1 MGGVFTVPACWLP
14 EYKPVMGLED
24 SIVWPFLIPSAGKD
38 ILQESPF
45 PIFDIK
51 NYRIAQ
57 GSLNHPE
64 GLSDNDWGG

>member
-14 EYKPVMGLED
+14 EYKPVMGMED

-45 PIFDIK
+45 LMVDIK
-51 NYRIAQ
+51 KT
-57 GSLNHPE
+57 
-64 GLSDNDWGG
+64 GLGGVALVTPDFFSR